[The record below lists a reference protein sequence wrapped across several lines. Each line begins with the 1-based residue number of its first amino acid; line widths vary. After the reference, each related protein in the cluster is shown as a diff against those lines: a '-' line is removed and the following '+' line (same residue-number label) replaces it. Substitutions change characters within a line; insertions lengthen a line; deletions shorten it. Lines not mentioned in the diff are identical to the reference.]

1 MSTTGFKNYSLKR
14 ILRSLRKRTTGR
26 KSSARSSDLAET
38 LCANCSDIDL
48 FAILKGDREGI
59 PLERGVEVWV
69 TRSSDPTAIWIW
81 NEQPGCPFCEFL
93 LAAQIHL
100 LSPDTSKRPR
110 YLQLDYGTGSYRDYR
125 KFKHSTE
132 LSSHINIVF
141 DTPDRGPE
149 DHLFG
154 TPDYIV
160 SFGMTTDIK
169 VARFLPSLLEVNE
182 IPTWLD
188 LNRMKQ
194 QLQECLEYHA
204 ACLQREETSSSP
216 PSRLRVIDCFT
227 RSIVTPPSDSPYVAL
242 SYCWGE
248 THRTVEERQIDM
260 LPAKLPATI
269 EDAILVTR
277 SLGFQYLWVDKYCIL
292 QADESDF
299 KHQIR
304 QMHLIYRSAQITI
317 IAGGSMDASSGLVGV
332 STPRAKMQT
341 KGRYDKLNLMTF
353 SVWPWGSVLYTGGW
367 NDRGWTYQESYFSQR
382 RLIFTDEQVLF
393 DCDRGVVS
401 EDLQHSQIPYL
412 SALEKWQPNS
422 NGDRIYNLIEKYS
435 TRVLTHD
442 QDILNAFD
450 GILADFDQQEPPTR
464 SHWGVPLVID
474 ASGYLNGLLIGLCWY
489 QPIQNEKIFRRS
501 GFPSWSWAGWS
512 HNPYIDYRLRR
523 QSDTKLAVAHGL
535 VVHVEKHN
543 GLVEDWKTFEEAS
556 SASTHRQHYS
566 QRIHLSA
573 PSIKIGLL
581 KQVSAVMFL
590 NHRTDGHYGCVVRSE
605 NDGYWSVDSYLDIP
619 FENLDLSPD
628 TYHSEEIRTCHAIYL
643 FSADEMFDPYGD
655 KFVYSIFSML
665 LVSKVGTNWERVG
678 LWQPSFESEEEAQV
692 FEQWLQSSPTYKTRD
707 FWIA

>member
-1 MSTTGFKNYSLKR
+1 MSTTGFKNHAFKR
-14 ILRSLRKRTTGR
+14 ILRSLRKRTASRNISTQ
-26 KSSARSSDLAET
+26 SSGVVET

-48 FAILKGDREGI
+48 FAILKGDHKGI
-59 PLERGVEVWV
+59 PLKLGREAWV
-69 TRSSDPTAIWIW
+69 TRSSDPTAIWTW
-81 NEQPGCPFCEFL
+81 DEQPGCQFCGFL
-93 LAAQIHL
+93 SAAQIHL
-100 LSPDTSKRPR
+100 LSRNISKRPR
-110 YLQLDYGTGSYRDYR
+110 YLQLDPGTGSYRDHK
-125 KFKHSTE
+125 KFRHSTK
-132 LSSHINIVF
+132 LCSHVNIVF

-149 DHLFG
+149 VHLFG
-154 TPDYIV
+154 SPEDVV

-169 VARFLPSLLEVNE
+169 AARFLPSLLEVNE

-188 LNRMKQ
+188 LNRMEQ
-194 QLQECLEYHA
+194 RLQECLEYHA
-204 ACLQREETSSSP
+204 SCLQREKTSSNR

-248 THRTVEERQIDM
+248 THRTVEERQTDM

-292 QADESDF
+292 QADGSDF

-332 STPRAKMQT
+332 STPRANMQI

-367 NDRGWTYQESYFSQR
+367 NDRGWTLQESYFSQR

-393 DCDRGVVS
+393 DCDRGVIS

-412 SALEKWQPNS
+412 QSLEKWQQDS
-422 NGDRIYNLIEKYS
+422 NGHDIYNMIEKYS

-464 SHWGVPLVID
+464 SHWGIPLVID
-474 ASGYLNGLLIGLCWY
+474 ASGYLNGLLIGLCWC
-489 QPIQNEKIFRRS
+489 QPIQNEKIHRRS
-501 GFPSWSWAGWS
+501 GFPSWSWAGWL
-512 HNPYIDYRLRR
+512 HNPYVDYRLRR
-523 QSDTKLAVAHGL
+523 QLDTELVVANGL
-535 VVHVEKHN
+535 VAHVEKHN
-543 GLVEDWKTFEEAS
+543 GLVEDWKTFEKAS
-556 SASTHRQHYS
+556 PASTQRQHYS

-573 PSIKIGLL
+573 PSIKIRLMVQESHL
-581 KQVSAVMFL
+581 VFL
-590 NHRTDGHYGCVVRSE
+590 NHTTDGHLGFVERSE
-605 NDGYWSVDSYLDIP
+605 NDGYWSVGPLIDTPFKNLALDIR
-619 FENLDLSPD
+619 DSGGM
-628 TYHSEEIRTCHAIYL
+628 RTCHAIYL
-643 FSADEMFDPYGD
+643 FSADEMFEPYGN
-655 KFVYSIFSML
+655 KYVHNIFSML

-678 LWQPSFESEEEAQV
+678 LWQPSFESEEEAGV
-692 FEQWLQSSPTYKTRD
+692 FEQWLQSSPTYETRD